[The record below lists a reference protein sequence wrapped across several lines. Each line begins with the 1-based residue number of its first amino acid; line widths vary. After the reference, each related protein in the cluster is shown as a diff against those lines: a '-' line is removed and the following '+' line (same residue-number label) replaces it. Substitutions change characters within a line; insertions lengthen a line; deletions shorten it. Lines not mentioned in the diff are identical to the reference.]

1 MSLSTQSAPSPSPPG
16 KGSGEGADSGPQG
29 NPVDGDGALQPLP
42 QQAGELALE
51 MREWLATDSFGALAG
66 LAVGIGFYF
75 LLVLVRGWFRR
86 RLSGHADFGTW
97 GWVAL
102 RVVSRTRGLFLFVAS
117 AAVVAHMFDAPSAW
131 AGLIAFLFTI
141 AAAVQGAFW
150 AREFLVSL
158 VERKAAGREADATM
172 SSAVGVLTILIN
184 VVVWATAAIILLDNL
199 GVNVTGLVAGLG
211 IGGIAIGLAA
221 QGIFSDLFA
230 ALSILLDQPFK
241 KGDAIQVGG
250 PQGVIGV
257 VEHIGLKTTR
267 LRALSGE
274 IVILSNANMLSQQI
288 NNFAAFEDRRV
299 VMILQIIYQTDP
311 DTLQAI
317 PGELMRIVESVPNC
331 RFERAHFIQF
341 GASSLDYELVFC
353 VEQPGFEEMMDAR
366 QAVGFAILRR
376 FRALGI
382 DFAFPAQTSY
392 LAGPDGRIVD
402 PRPDAEGRAGPP
414 GRPGTSR
421 KVRPPPATRGKP
433 QD

>member
-1 MSLSTQSAPSPSPPG
+1 MPLFTQSAPSPSPAGKGPSEG
-16 KGSGEGADSGPQG
+16 KGSNPADIFLDEDGELLS
-29 NPVDGDGALQPLP
+29 LP
-42 QQAGELALE
+42 QQAEELT
-51 MREWLATDSFGALAG
+51 RELYDWLRTDSLGALAG
-66 LAVGIGFYF
+66 LAIGVGLYV
-75 LLVLVRGWFRR
+75 LLVLARGWFRR
-86 RLSGHADFGTW
+86 RLSRHAHFGNW

-102 RVVSRTRGLFLFVAS
+102 RVVSRTRSFFLVMAS
-117 AAVVAHMFDAPSAW
+117 AATVARLFEAPTAW
-131 AGLIAFLFTI
+131 SGLIGFFFTI

-150 AREFLVSL
+150 AREFLVAL

-172 SSAVGVLTILIN
+172 SSAVGVLTVLIN
-184 VVVWATAAIILLDNL
+184 VVVWAITAIILLDNL

-250 PQGVIGV
+250 PQGVVGV
-257 VEHIGLKTTR
+257 VDHIGLKTTR

-274 IVILSNANMLSQQI
+274 IVILSNANMLNQQI

-299 VMILQIIYQTDP
+299 VMPMQIIYQTDP
-311 DTLQAI
+311 DLLDAI
-317 PGELMRIVESVPNC
+317 PGELRRIVESVPHC
-331 RFERAHFIQF
+331 RFERAHFVQF
-341 GASSLDYELVFC
+341 NTSSLDYELVFF
-353 VEQPGFEEMMDAR
+353 VDRPELQEMMDAR

-376 FRALGI
+376 FRAMGV

-402 PRPDAEGRAGPP
+402 PHPEDESGA
-414 GRPGTSR
+414 GRPAHLGAKR
-421 KVRPPPATRGKP
+421 KPRPKPAGKGELP
-433 QD
+433 A

>member
-1 MSLSTQSAPSPSPPG
+1 MPLFTQSAPSPSPQQKEAVEDKTP
-16 KGSGEGADSGPQG
+16 SPADIFLDENGEILS
-29 NPVDGDGALQPLP
+29 LP
-42 QQAGELALE
+42 QQAEELT
-51 MREWLATDSFGALAG
+51 RELYDWLTTDSLGALAG
-66 LAVGIGFYF
+66 LAVGVGLYF
-75 LLVLVRGWFRR
+75 LLILLRGWLRR
-86 RLSGHADFGTW
+86 RLSRHAQFGNW

-102 RVVSRTRGLFLFVAS
+102 KVISRTRSFFLVIGSAIIVARLFEAP
-117 AAVVAHMFDAPSAW
+117 AAWS
-131 AGLIAFLFTI
+131 GLITFFFTI

-150 AREFLVSL
+150 AREFLVAL

-172 SSAVGVLTILIN
+172 SSAVGVLTVLIN
-184 VVVWATAAIILLDNL
+184 VVVWAITAIILLDNL

-230 ALSILLDQPFK
+230 ALSILLDQPFR

-257 VEHIGLKTTR
+257 VDHIGLKTTR

-274 IVILSNANMLSQQI
+274 IVILSNANMLNQQI

-299 VMILQIIYQTDP
+299 VMALQVIYQTDP
-311 DTLQAI
+311 DILDAI
-317 PGELMRIVESVPNC
+317 PRELKNIVESVPHC

-341 GASSLDYELVFC
+341 NTSSLDYELVFF
-353 VEQPGFEEMMDAR
+353 VDQPELQLMMDAR

-376 FRALGI
+376 FLALGVA
-382 DFAFPAQTSY
+382 FAFPVQTSF

-402 PRPDAEGRAGPP
+402 PHPDEEGGA
-414 GRPGTSR
+414 GRPGHLGARR
-421 KVRPPPATRGKP
+421 KSKPGPGGKSAAGT
-433 QD
+433 